1 MDLTEN
7 QIKGYCLMSLVSAG
21 MSPEQIRSVMSEL
34 KAILDLV
41 SPEEAQKKYEMSPY

>member
-7 QIKGYCLMSLVSAG
+7 QIKGYFLMSLVGAG
-21 MSPEQIRSVMSEL
+21 MNPEQIRGVMNEL
-34 KAILDLV
+34 RVILDLV

>member
-7 QIKGYCLMSLVSAG
+7 QMKGYFLMSLVGAG
-21 MSPEQIRSVMSEL
+21 MSPEQIRDVMNEL
-34 KAILDLV
+34 KVNLDLV

>member
-21 MSPEQIRSVMSEL
+21 MSPEQIRGVMNEL
-34 KAILDLV
+34 KVILDLV